1 MSSQQHF
8 AGKIKPSDLPAPP
21 EAALGIVKACRD
33 QEVGAT
39 QLSSIVNQDPRLTV
53 EVLRTVNSAFFGLER
68 KVRSAN
74 QAVAVLGNRALRN
87 IALCFAV
94 RDATRAESM
103 KGFDVTDF
111 WEDALR
117 RAVGA
122 RHFAGMLGLDQ
133 EEAFTLGLLQEFG
146 ILVMLHVMPGKVSS
160 WPIIRA
166 TSNEHRPRVE
176 HENFGTSHT
185 HVGWMLARNWGLP
198 EEIGVAIANHH
209 DEPPQGLGDTA
220 VRMCQVAR
228 AAEALGSVFTAR
240 DKRGS
245 LEDCNQVLSGPPFT
259 LNTTQVE
266 ELLASVP
273 EQVEAVSATLGL
285 GVGEQPS
292 FQGILEQANKQLVEE
307 HLSYQE
313 LTLKL
318 QAALEEKERFY
329 HALELANARLEQL
342 AYFDPLTG
350 LSNRRHF
357 EDGFLRE
364 IHRHSR
370 TGRPMSVVV
379 MDIDKFKT
387 VNDTYGHPFGDVV
400 LSAIASVLQEV
411 LRATDI
417 KARVGGDEMY
427 LLMPETPAPVAI
439 KTTERVRKAI
449 TELKLT
455 IGEATV
461 PVSCSFG
468 GTTWAGRVDGT
479 TSANEIAEQ
488 VVKAAD
494 LALYESKE
502 QGRNAVSWSDV
513 DSADE
518 DKEEDSYDWDY

>member
-1 MSSQQHF
+1 MSSQKHF

-21 EAALGIVKACRD
+21 QAALGIVKACRD

-39 QLSSIVNQDPRLTV
+39 QLSGIVNQDPRLTI

-103 KGFDVTDF
+103 KGFDVVEF

-122 RHFAGMLGLDQ
+122 RHFAGLLGIDQ

-146 ILVMLHVMPGKVSS
+146 IMVMIHVMPGKVSS

-166 TSNEHRPRVE
+166 TSMVDRPRVE

-198 EEIGVAIANHH
+198 EEIGIAIANHH
-209 DEPPQGLGDTA
+209 DESPQGLSEA
-220 VRMCQVAR
+220 SRKLCQVAR
-228 AAEALGSVFTAR
+228 AAEVLGSVFTAR
-240 DKRGS
+240 DKRTS
-245 LEDCNQVLSGPPFT
+245 LEFCHEVLTAEPFNLST
-259 LNTTQVE
+259 EQVE
-266 ELLASVP
+266 DLLTSVP
-273 EQVEAVSATLGL
+273 EQVVAVSATLGL
-285 GVGEQPS
+285 GVGEQAS

-313 LTLKL
+313 LNLKL

-342 AYFDPLTG
+342 AYYDPLTG

-370 TGRPMSVVV
+370 TGRPLSVIC

-427 LLMPETPAPVAI
+427 LLMPETPGPVGL
-439 KTTERVRKAI
+439 KTAERVRSAI
-449 TELKLT
+449 CKLNLS

-468 GTTWAGRVDGT
+468 GTTWAGRVDST
-479 TSANEIAEQ
+479 TTANDIAEQ
-488 VVKAAD
+488 IVKSAD
-494 LALYESKE
+494 VALYESKE
-502 QGRNAVSWSDV
+502 KGRNTVSWTDV
-513 DSADE
+513 NDAGEDE
-518 DKEEDSYDWDY
+518 EEDSYDWDY

>member
-8 AGKIKPSDLPAPP
+8 AGKIKPQDLPAPP
-21 EAALGIVKACRD
+21 QAALGIVKACRD
-33 QEVGAT
+33 QDVGAT

-103 KGFDVTDF
+103 KGFDVVDF

-117 RAVGA
+117 RAVSA
-122 RHFAGMLGLDQ
+122 RHLAGLLNIDQ

-166 TSNEHRPRVE
+166 TSLVDRPRVE

-209 DEPPQGLGDTA
+209 DPSPAGLSENA
-220 VRMCQVAR
+220 RQMCQVAH

-240 DKRGS
+240 DKRSALETCQAALMAEPFS
-245 LEDCNQVLSGPPFT
+245 LSTEQI
-259 LNTTQVE
+259 E
-266 ELLASVP
+266 ELLAGIP
-273 EQVEAVSATLGL
+273 EQVVAVSATLGL
-285 GVGEQPS
+285 GVGEQAS

-318 QAALEEKERFY
+318 QAALEEKERLY

-342 AYFDPLTG
+342 AYYDPLTG

-370 TGRPMSVVV
+370 TGRPLSVVV

-400 LSAIASVLQEV
+400 LSAIASVLQKE

-427 LLMPETPAPVAI
+427 LLMPETPGPMGQ
-439 KTTERVRKAI
+439 KTAERVRKAI
-449 TELKLT
+449 TELDLVISDT
-455 IGEATV
+455 RV
-461 PVSCSFG
+461 PVSCSLG
-468 GTTWAGRVDGT
+468 GTTWAGRVDSSVT
-479 TSANEIAEQ
+479 ANEIAEQ

-502 QGRNAVSWSDV
+502 AGRNKVSWTDV
-513 DSADE
+513 DDAKGD
-518 DKEEDSYDWDY
+518 DEEDSYDWDY

>member
-21 EAALGIVKACRD
+21 QAALGIVKACRD
-33 QEVGAT
+33 QDVGAT
-39 QLSSIVNQDPRLTV
+39 QLSSIVNQDPRLTL

-103 KGFDVTDF
+103 KGFDVVDF

-117 RAVGA
+117 RAVA
-122 RHFAGMLGLDQ
+122 SRYLAGLLGLDS

-146 ILVMLHVMPGKVSS
+146 IMVMLHVMPGKVGS

-166 TSNEHRPRVE
+166 TGLKDRPRIE

-209 DEPPQGLGDTA
+209 DEPPQGLDETS
-220 VRMCQVAR
+220 RKLCQVAYTS
-228 AAEALGSVFTAR
+228 EVIGSVFTSR
-240 DKRGS
+240 DKRAA
-245 LEDCNQVLSGPPFT
+245 LETCHEVLTGEKWKFT
-259 LNTTQVE
+259 VEAVE
-266 ELLASVP
+266 ELLRSVP

-285 GVGEQPS
+285 GVKEQAS

-318 QAALEEKERFY
+318 QAALEEKEGLY

-342 AYFDPLTG
+342 AYYDPLTG

-370 TGRPMSVVV
+370 TARPLSVVV

-387 VNDTYGHPFGDVV
+387 VNDSYGHPFGDVV
-400 LSAIASVLQEV
+400 LSAIASVLEKE

-427 LLMPETPAPVAI
+427 LLMPETPGPVGL

-449 TELKLT
+449 ASLELT
-455 IGEATV
+455 IANKRV

-479 TSANEIAEQ
+479 TSANEVAEQ
-488 VVKAAD
+488 IVKAAD
-494 LALYESKE
+494 QALYKSKE
-502 QGRNAVSWSDV
+502 AGRNSVTWTDTDDAG
-513 DSADE
+513 DE
-518 DKEEDSYDWDY
+518 EEDSYDWDY

>member
-342 AYFDPLTG
+342 AYYDPLTG

-370 TGRPMSVVV
+370 TGRPLSVVV

-427 LLMPETPAPVAI
+427 LLMPETPAPVGM

-449 TELKLT
+449 EGLDLT
-455 IGEATV
+455 IGDARV

-468 GTTWAGRVDGT
+468 GTTWAGRVDNST
-479 TSANEIAEQ
+479 TANEIAEQ
-488 VVKAAD
+488 IVKAAD
-494 LALYESKE
+494 VALYESKE
-502 QGRNAVSWSDV
+502 KGRNSVSWSDV
-513 DSADE
+513 DAAGEDE
-518 DKEEDSYDWDY
+518 EEDSYEWDY

>member
-21 EAALGIVKACRD
+21 QAALGIVKACRD

-103 KGFDVTDF
+103 KGFDVVDF

-122 RHFAGMLGLDQ
+122 RYFAGLLGLDQ

-146 ILVMLHVMPGKVSS
+146 IMVMLHVMPGKVSS

-166 TSNEHRPRVE
+166 TGMEHRPRVE

-209 DEPPQGLGDTA
+209 DESPQGLSEN
-220 VRMCQVAR
+220 VRKLCQVAR
-228 AAEALGSVFTAR
+228 GAEVLGTVFTAR
-240 DKRGS
+240 DKRTS
-245 LEDCNQVLSGPPFT
+245 LEFCHQVLTAEPFG
-259 LNTTQVE
+259 LTTEQVE
-266 ELLASVP
+266 EVLASVP

-285 GVGEQPS
+285 GVKEQAS

-342 AYFDPLTG
+342 AYYDPLTG

-370 TGRPMSVVV
+370 TGRPLSVVC

-387 VNDTYGHPFGDVV
+387 VNDSYGHPFGDVV

-427 LLMPETPAPVAI
+427 LLMPETPGPVGL
-439 KTTERVRKAI
+439 KTAERVRKAI
-449 TELKLT
+449 SKLDLS
-455 IGEATV
+455 IGDARV

-468 GTTWAGRVDGT
+468 GTTWAGRVDSNT
-479 TSANEIAEQ
+479 TANEIAEQ
-488 VVKAAD
+488 IVKAAD
-494 LALYESKE
+494 VALYESKE
-502 QGRNAVSWSDV
+502 KGRDTVTWTDV
-513 DSADE
+513 NDADD

>member
-21 EAALGIVKACRD
+21 QAALGIVKACRD
-33 QEVGAT
+33 QDAGAV
-39 QLSSIVNQDPRLTV
+39 QLSGIVNQDPRLTV

-103 KGFDVTDF
+103 KGFDVVDF

-117 RAVGA
+117 RAVAA
-122 RHFAGMLGLDQ
+122 RYFAGLHGLDV

-146 ILVMLHVMPGKVSS
+146 IMVMLHVMPTKMGS

-166 TSNEHRPRVE
+166 TGMTERPRIE

-198 EEIGVAIANHH
+198 EETGVAIANHH
-209 DEPPQGLGDTA
+209 DDPPQGLDEGA
-220 VRMCQVAR
+220 RKLCEVAN
-228 AAEALGSVFTAR
+228 AAEVVGSVFTAR
-240 DKRGS
+240 DKRTA
-245 LEDCNQVLSGPPFT
+245 LEFCHERLTSEPWKLST
-259 LNTTQVE
+259 EQVE
-266 ELLASVP
+266 ELLCSVP

-285 GVGEQPS
+285 GVKEQAS

-318 QAALEEKERFY
+318 QAALEEKEQFY
-329 HALELANARLEQL
+329 HALELANARLEQM
-342 AYFDPLTG
+342 AYYDPLTG

-364 IHRHSR
+364 LHRHSR
-370 TGRPMSVVV
+370 TGRPLSVVV
-379 MDIDKFKT
+379 MDIDKFKN
-387 VNDTYGHPFGDVV
+387 VNDSYGHPFGDVV
-400 LSAIASVLQEV
+400 LSAIAKVLEDT

-427 LLMPETPAPVAI
+427 LLMPETTGPVGI

-449 TELKLT
+449 VNLELS
-455 IGEATV
+455 ISGNQV
-461 PVSCSFG
+461 PVTCSFG
-468 GTTWAGRVDGT
+468 GTTWAGRVDSN
-479 TSANEIAEQ
+479 TSAGEVAEQ
-488 VVKAAD
+488 IVKAAD

-502 QGRNAVSWSDV
+502 EGRNRLSWSDV
-513 DSADE
+513 DAAEDE
-518 DKEEDSYDWDY
+518 EEDSYDWDY

>member
-1 MSSQQHF
+1 MSSQHF

-33 QEVGAT
+33 QEVGAA

-122 RHFAGMLGLDQ
+122 RHFAGLLNLDQ

-146 ILVMLHVMPGKVSS
+146 ILVMLHVMPGKVKS

-166 TSNEHRPRVE
+166 TSMVERLRVE
-176 HENFGTSHT
+176 HENFGTAHT
-185 HVGWMLARNWGLP
+185 HVGWILARNWGLP

-209 DEPPQGLGDTA
+209 DDTPQGLSSETIK
-220 VRMCQVAR
+220 MCQVAR
-228 AAEALGSVFTAR
+228 GAEVLGSVFTAR
-240 DKRGS
+240 DKRTS
-245 LEDCNQVLSGPPFT
+245 LERCHEVLTDEPFH
-259 LNTTQVE
+259 LTTDQVE
-266 ELLASVP
+266 DLLTSVP
-273 EQVEAVSATLGL
+273 EQVVAVSATLGL
-285 GVGEQPS
+285 GVGEQAS

-313 LTLKL
+313 LNLRL
-318 QAALEEKERFY
+318 QAALEGKESLF

-342 AYFDPLTG
+342 AYYDPLTG

-370 TGRPMSVVV
+370 TGRPLSVVCL
-379 MDIDKFKT
+379 DIDKFKT

-400 LSAIASVLQEV
+400 LSAIASVLQET

-427 LLMPETPAPVAI
+427 MLMPETPGPVGI
-439 KTTERVRKAI
+439 KTAERVRKAI
-449 TELKLT
+449 AKLELT
-455 IGEATV
+455 IGDARV
-461 PVSCSFG
+461 SVSCSLG
-468 GTTWAGRVDGT
+468 GTTWAGRVDNNT
-479 TSANEIAEQ
+479 TANEIAEQ
-488 VVKAAD
+488 VIKAAD
-494 LALYESKE
+494 TALYESKNG
-502 QGRNAVSWSDV
+502 GRNSVSWTDV
-513 DSADE
+513 DDDE
-518 DKEEDSYDWDY
+518 DKEDESNEWDY

>member
-1 MSSQQHF
+1 MSAQQHF

-21 EAALGIVKACRD
+21 QAALGIVQACRD
-33 QEVGAT
+33 QDVGAA
-39 QLSSIVNQDPRLTV
+39 QLASIVNQDPRLTV

-68 KVRSAN
+68 KVRSAP
-74 QAVAVLGNRALRN
+74 QAVAVLGNRSLRN

-103 KGFDVTDF
+103 KGFDIVDF

-117 RAVGA
+117 RAVAA
-122 RHFAGMLGLDQ
+122 RHLAGLLQVDQ

-146 ILVMLHVMPGKVSS
+146 ILVMLHVMPTKVST

-166 TSNEHRPRVE
+166 TGFQERPRVE

-185 HVGWMLARNWGLP
+185 HVGWMLARSWGLP
-198 EEIGVAIANHH
+198 EEIGMAIANHH
-209 DEPPQGLGDTA
+209 DAAPSGLSEAT
-220 VRMCQVAR
+220 RKMCHVAFC
-228 AAEALGSVFTAR
+228 AEAVAAVFTAR
-240 DKRGS
+240 DKRS
-245 LEDCNQVLSGPPFT
+245 ALDRCQTLLAEEPFKMGADS
-259 LNTTQVE
+259 VE
-266 ELLASVP
+266 ELASSVP

-285 GVGEQPS
+285 GVKGQAS

-318 QAALEEKERFY
+318 QAALEEKERIY

-342 AYFDPLTG
+342 AYYDPLTG

-370 TGRPMSVVV
+370 TGRPLSVVV
-379 MDIDKFKT
+379 MDVDKFKN

-400 LSAIASVLQEV
+400 LSAIAGVLEAH
-411 LRATDI
+411 LRKSDI

-427 LLMPETPAPVAI
+427 LLLPETPGSVAA
-439 KTTERVRKAI
+439 KTAERVRAAI
-449 TELKLT
+449 
-455 IGEATV
+455 EALDLPV
-461 PVSCSFG
+461 GDVRVHVSCSIG
-468 GTTWAGRVDGT
+468 GTTWAGRVDAT
-479 TSANEIAEQ
+479 ITANQIAELI
-488 VVKAAD
+488 VKAAD
-494 LALYESKE
+494 LALYESKAK
-502 QGRNAVSWSDV
+502 GRNTVTWKDAE
-513 DSADE
+513 AGA
-518 DKEEDSYDWDY
+518 DKEEQSDEYDY

>member
-21 EAALGIVKACRD
+21 QAALGIVKACRD
-33 QEVGAT
+33 HEVGAA
-39 QLSSIVNQDPRLTV
+39 QLSNIVNQDPRLTV

-103 KGFDVTDF
+103 KGFDVTGF

-122 RHFAGMLGLDQ
+122 RHFAGLLDLDQ
-133 EEAFTLGLLQEFG
+133 EESFTLGLLQEFG
-146 ILVMLHVMPGKVSS
+146 ILVMLHVMPGKVKS

-166 TSNEHRPRVE
+166 ASMEDKLRVE
-176 HENFGTSHT
+176 HENFGTAHT
-185 HVGWMLARNWGLP
+185 HVGWILARNWGLP

-209 DEPPQGLGDTA
+209 DDSPQGLSPETIK
-220 VRMCQVAR
+220 MCQVAR
-228 AAEALGSVFTAR
+228 GAEVLGSVFTAR
-240 DKRGS
+240 DKRVS
-245 LEDCNQVLSGPPFT
+245 LERCHEVLTDEPFG
-259 LNTTQVE
+259 LTTDQIE
-266 ELLASVP
+266 DLLTSVP

-285 GVGEQPS
+285 GVGEQAS

-313 LTLKL
+313 LNLKL
-318 QAALEEKERFY
+318 QAALEEKESLF

-342 AYFDPLTG
+342 AYYDPLTG

-370 TGRPMSVVV
+370 TGRPLSVVCL
-379 MDIDKFKT
+379 DIDKFKP

-400 LSAIASVLQEV
+400 LSAIASVLQET
-411 LRATDI
+411 LRASDI

-427 LLMPETPAPVAI
+427 MLMPETPGPVGMEIA
-439 KTTERVRKAI
+439 ERVRKAI
-449 TELKLT
+449 SSLELT
-455 IGEATV
+455 IGDARV
-461 PVSCSFG
+461 PVSCSLG
-468 GTTWAGRVDGT
+468 GTTWAGRVDNNT
-479 TSANEIAEQ
+479 TANDIAEQ
-488 VVKAAD
+488 VIKAAD
-494 LALYESKE
+494 TALYESKDS
-502 QGRNAVSWSDV
+502 GRNTVSWTD
-513 DSADE
+513 DD
-518 DKEEDSYDWDY
+518 DNEEESNEWDY

>member
-1 MSSQQHF
+1 MSSQHF

-21 EAALGIVKACRD
+21 QAALGIVKACRAH
-33 QEVGAT
+33 EVGAA
-39 QLSSIVNQDPRLTV
+39 QLSTIVNQDPRLTV

-94 RDATRAESM
+94 RDATRAEKM
-103 KGFDVTDF
+103 KGFDVVDF

-122 RHFAGMLGLDQ
+122 RHLAGLLGLDQ

-166 TSNEHRPRVE
+166 TSMEERPRVE

-209 DEPPQGLGDTA
+209 DEAPQDLSEAA
-220 VRMCQVAR
+220 VQMCHVAR

-240 DKRGS
+240 DKRRS
-245 LEDCNQVLSGPPFT
+245 LEACHAVLTVAPFSQ
-259 LNTTQVE
+259 TTEQVE

-285 GVGEQPS
+285 GVKEQAS

-342 AYFDPLTG
+342 AYYDPLTG

-370 TGRPMSVVV
+370 TGRPLSVVV
-379 MDIDKFKT
+379 MDIDKFKN
-387 VNDTYGHPFGDVV
+387 VNDSYGHPFGDVV
-400 LSAIASVLQEV
+400 LSAIASVLQKE
-411 LRATDI
+411 LRATDV

-427 LLMPETPAPVAI
+427 LLMPETPGPMGM
-439 KTTERVRKAI
+439 KTAERVRKAI
-449 TELKLT
+449 TELDLVIADKR
-455 IGEATV
+455 V
-461 PVSCSFG
+461 PVSCSLG
-468 GTTWAGRVDGT
+468 GTTWAGRVDSST
-479 TSANEIAEQ
+479 TANEIAEQ

-502 QGRNAVSWSDV
+502 KGRNSVSWSDV
-513 DSADE
+513 DDAKE
-518 DKEEDSYDWDY
+518 DGEEDSYEWDY